1 MKYIIS
7 MKNKITDSL
16 KKQLN
21 KLQKEVEAQR
31 LVIDE
36 LKGKILVLEEKK
48 SNLDKELEEI
58 LAEEE
63 KKYEKLLEEFSLL
76 SKKCEYY
83 EIEYNKFDKY
93 PEEKIK
99 EDLNLYDNTKTN
111 DLLTEENLKVE
122 LAEKN
127 FVRDELINSVKNLN
141 TQIFLFEE
149 KLKEIKEKEKLYGK
163 PLSAIDKKPR
173 KNNKNKKT
181 EMNINIKTNSNI
193 NTKFNTTSNRRTKTI
208 PNTKRRRFFG

>member
-1 MKYIIS
+1 

>member
-1 MKYIIS
+1 
-7 MKNKITDSL
+7 MKN
-16 KKQLN
+16 
-21 KLQKEVEAQR
+21 
-31 LVIDE
+31 
-36 LKGKILVLEEKK
+36 
-48 SNLDKELEEI
+48 
-58 LAEEE
+58 
-63 KKYEKLLEEFSLL
+63 LLEEFSLL
-76 SKKCEYY
+76 PKKYEYY

-99 EDLNLYDNTKTN
+99 ELLNLYDNTKTN
-111 DLLTEENLKVE
+111 DLLIEENLKVE
-122 LAEKN
+122 LVEKN

-163 PLSAIDKKPR
+163 PLSSIDKKPK

-181 EMNINIKTNSNI
+181 EMNINIKTNSNF